1 VIIAAGKIVRFSK
14 RGRGGRGHFGVR
26 VLGTYEVLTKQKF
39 LLFKPQAD
47 FIAVDG
53 GKPFLSDVPSFR
65 TGHLR
70 PF

>member
-1 VIIAAGKIVRFSK
+1 LPLAKSFVSPKEEEEEEDILV
-14 RGRGGRGHFGVR
+14 FGC
-26 VLGTYEVLTKQKF
+26 VLLYEVLTQQKF